1 MEQSAATPAPGAGEG
16 QEDRAFAAIVAT
28 VERLDELGLA
38 AEDGRAVVEPA
49 STFHWS

>member
-1 MEQSAATPAPGAGEG
+1 MEQSAATPAPGAAE
-16 QEDRAFAAIVAT
+16 QEDRAFAAIIAT

>member
-1 MEQSAATPAPGAGEG
+1 MEQSAETPAPGAD
-16 QEDRAFAAIVAT
+16 QEQDRAFAAIIAT

>member
-1 MEQSAATPAPGAGEG
+1 MEQSGATPAPGTAEE
-16 QEDRAFAAIVAT
+16 QDRAFAAIIAT

>member
-1 MEQSAATPAPGAGEG
+1 MEQSAATPAPGAAE
-16 QEDRAFAAIVAT
+16 QEDRAFAAIIAT

-49 STFHWS
+49 STFNWS

>member
-1 MEQSAATPAPGAGEG
+1 LEPGAAAPAAAAAEE
-16 QEDRAFAAIVAT
+16 QDRACAAIVAT

-49 STFHWS
+49 STFHWV